1 MTIRKDINW
10 AWPLVFVGF
19 TFGFIMLGELRISER
34 EAEKRQK
41 TIDSLNS
48 EVLILEEQIEMRERE
63 ADLLMD
69 LTHDDFDK
77 EVEVDKIERLLEDD
91 K

>member
-1 MTIRKDINW
+1 MKKIKDINW
-10 AWPLVFVGF
+10 AWILVFTGF
-19 TFGFIMLGELRISER
+19 AFGFAMLSELRLAESEVKTK
-34 EAEKRQK
+34 EK
-41 TIDSLNS
+41 IVDSLSN
-48 EVLILEEQIEMRERE
+48 EILILEEQIEMRERE
-63 ADLLMD
+63 TDLLMD

>member
-1 MTIRKDINW
+1 MKKIKDINW
-10 AWPLVFVGF
+10 AWILVFTGF
-19 TFGFIMLGELRISER
+19 AFGFAMLSELRLAER
-34 EAEKRQK
+34 EVKTKEK
-41 TIDSLNS
+41 IVDSLSN
-48 EVLILEEQIEMRERE
+48 EILILEEQIEMRERE
-63 ADLLMD
+63 TDLLMD

>member
-1 MTIRKDINW
+1 MKKIKEINW
-10 AWPLVFVGF
+10 AWALVVAGF
-19 TFGFIMLGELRISER
+19 AFGFAMLWETRLAER
-34 EAEKRQK
+34 EVKAKEK
-41 TIDSLNS
+41 IVDSLSN
-48 EVLILEEQIEMRERE
+48 EILILEEQIEMRERE

-77 EVEVDKIERLLEDD
+77 EVEVDKIERLLKDD

>member
-1 MTIRKDINW
+1 MNKIKDINW
-10 AWPLVFVGF
+10 AWVLVFTGF
-19 TFGFIMLGELRISER
+19 AFGFAMLFELRLAESEVKTK
-34 EAEKRQK
+34 EK
-41 TIDSLNS
+41 IVDSLNN
-48 EVLILEEQIEMRERE
+48 EILILEEQIEMRERE
-63 ADLLMD
+63 TDLLMD

>member
-1 MTIRKDINW
+1 
-10 AWPLVFVGF
+10 
-19 TFGFIMLGELRISER
+19 MLFELRLAER
-34 EAEKRQK
+34 EVKTKEK
-41 TIDSLNS
+41 IVDSLNN
-48 EVLILEEQIEMRERE
+48 EILILEEQIEMRERE
-63 ADLLMD
+63 TDLLMD

>member
-1 MTIRKDINW
+1 MKKIKEINW
-10 AWPLVFVGF
+10 AWVLVFTGF
-19 TFGFIMLGELRISER
+19 AFGFIMLGELRLTAKEVR
-34 EAEKRQK
+34 TKEK
-41 TIDSLNS
+41 IVDSLNN
-48 EVLILEEQIEMRERE
+48 EILILEEQIEMRERE
-63 ADLLMD
+63 TDLLMD